1 MGTILVPA
9 EAFPAGEYL
18 RDELEERGWTVTE
31 FAEILA
37 RPVQVVSEILNG
49 KKEITTE
56 TAVAIADALGTTPEL
71 WLNLQTNFRLYEQRK
86 RRSFVATPTPVARRA
101 RLRGVLPLAE
111 VRQRGWVPDTD
122 DLDVLER
129 EVMDL
134 FETTNLEERPL
145 FAMAARRS
153 NSLDPITIEQAA
165 WLARVRMIARG
176 IDVKPFN
183 ANGLREFAASIPTL
197 LRSGP
202 QALAVLPKAFADL
215 GVALVMCEGLRGGKL
230 DGAVT
235 FLANGRPVVGL
246 TARGD
251 RFDVL
256 VFTLLHE
263 CAHLTLGHVSPDDEA
278 IVDDDV
284 AGGQSDP
291 REIEAN
297 GQAMGWLFPNG
308 FEVEAT
314 SSTAIIA
321 AANRYRVH
329 PSVVLGQVQRRLDDW
344 KMHRSLVTK
353 VRGDL
358 ATMGLLS

>member
-1 MGTILVPA
+1 
-9 EAFPAGEYL
+9 
-18 RDELEERGWTVTE
+18 
-31 FAEILA
+31 
-37 RPVQVVSEILNG
+37 
-49 KKEITTE
+49 
-56 TAVAIADALGTTPEL
+56 
-71 WLNLQTNFRLYEQRK
+71 
-86 RRSFVATPTPVARRA
+86 
-101 RLRGVLPLAE
+101 
-111 VRQRGWVPDTD
+111 
-122 DLDVLER
+122 
-129 EVMDL
+129 
-134 FETTNLEERPL
+134 
-145 FAMAARRS
+145 
-153 NSLDPITIEQAA
+153 
-165 WLARVRMIARG
+165 MIGRG

-215 GVALVMCEGLRGGKL
+215 GVVLVMCEGLRGGKL

-251 RFDVL
+251 RFDGL

-263 CAHLTLGHVSPDDEA
+263 CAHLTLGHVSPDDAA

-284 AGGQSDP
+284 AGEQSDR

-297 GQAMGWLFPNG
+297 DQAVGWLFLNG

-314 SSTAIIA
+314 SSTAVIA
-321 AANRYRVH
+321 AATRYRVH
-329 PSVVLGQVQRRLDDW
+329 PSVVLGQVQRRLDNW

>member
-1 MGTILVPA
+1 MGTMLEPA

-71 WLNLQTNFRLYEQRK
+71 WLNLQTNYRLYEQRK
-86 RRSFVATPTPVARRA
+86 RRSTVAMPTPVARRA
-101 RLRGVLPLAE
+101 RLRSVLPLAE
-111 VRQRGWVPDTD
+111 ARQRGWVPDTD
-122 DLDVLER
+122 DLDLLER

-134 FETTNLEERPL
+134 FETTSLDERPL
-145 FAMAARRS
+145 SAMAARRS
-153 NSLDPITIEQAA
+153 NSSEPITLEQAA

-176 IDVKPFN
+176 ADVKPFN
-183 ANGLREFAASIPTL
+183 AGALGDLAAETPTL
-197 LRSGP
+197 LRAGP
-202 QALAVLPKAFADL
+202 QSLAELPEAFAAC
-215 GVALVMCEGLRGGKL
+215 GVVLVMCEGLRGGKL

-235 FLANGRPVVGL
+235 FLPSGRPVVGL

-251 RFDVL
+251 RFDGL

-263 CAHLTLGHVSPDDEA
+263 CAHLTLGHISPDGAA

-284 AGGQSDP
+284 AGEQTDP
-291 REIEAN
+291 REMEAN
-297 GQAMGWLFPNG
+297 DQAMAWLFPNG
-308 FEVEAT
+308 FQIEAT

-321 AANRYRVH
+321 AATRYRVH
-329 PSVVLGQVQRRLDDW
+329 PSLVLGQVQRQGNW
-344 KMHRSLVTK
+344 TMHRSLVTK

-358 ATMGLLS
+358 AALGLLS